1 MAWLLSTVQNGGKD
15 VRILASLERNF
26 TRKTYTLQAETSV
39 SSTFFKLWQNICV
52 FFFWNDLLL
61 EYIETLVWLVSSCLH
76 VAHSACEVE
85 QRMKTTG
92 DESVSPVTILPPP
105 GIPLGFDFFPPY
117 LVGYSPPPA
126 KKKGTIPCPRTPI
139 YFNYVCMWNKTGGNI
154 GRYAQ
159 KKRIFNRNEYFQYK
173 IKAIAKNQTFFKAN

>member
-1 MAWLLSTVQNGGKD
+1 MAAKMFEFWLLWRGISQGKPTLYRLKHRWVQLFLSFDK
-15 VRILASLERNF
+15 IYA
-26 TRKTYTLQAETSV
+26 
-39 SSTFFKLWQNICV
+39 
-52 FFFWNDLLL
+52 FFFFL
-61 EYIETLVWLVSSCLH
+61 EWPSPWIYRNTCLTRLQLSSCSTLSARGGAEDEDDWWR
-76 VAHSACEVE
+76 VSFTCYHS
-85 QRMKTTG
+85 
-92 DESVSPVTILPPP
+92 PPSRHTP
-105 GIPLGFDFFPPY
+105 GIWLFPPY

>member
-1 MAWLLSTVQNGGKD
+1 MAAKMFEVWLLWRGISQGKPTLYRLKHRWVQLFLSFDK
-15 VRILASLERNF
+15 IYAF
-26 TRKTYTLQAETSV
+26 
-39 SSTFFKLWQNICV
+39 

-76 VAHSACEVE
+76 VAHSAREVE